1 MINRARPLLGTIV
14 SIRAREGTEAAL
26 RAAFGA
32 IESVHW
38 LMNAHSEIGDLAQ
51 INRQAHRRTVRVHP
65 WTFEVLRCARAMSE
79 ASAGAFDITL
89 RRLGASY
96 RDIVLLPEKRVR
108 LRRRAQLDLG
118 GIAKG
123 FAVDR
128 AVDAL
133 RRFGAQSG
141 SVNAGGDL
149 RLFGDTPQTVRVRL
163 PGAPSLAAPLFEA
176 REQSFATSG
185 SYFGSLQED
194 ARTGRELCSDY
205 SVTVCA
211 PTCML
216 ADALTKVV
224 AALGPQPDLLR
235 RFGAHAYLLDRN
247 GGVHA
252 ARG

>member
-1 MINRARPLLGTIV
+1 MINRARSLLGTIV
-14 SIRAREGTEAAL
+14 SIRVRGTEAAV
-26 RAAFGA
+26 RAAFAA
-32 IESVHW
+32 IESIHL

-51 INRQAHRRTVRVHP
+51 INRQAHRRTLRVHP
-65 WTFEVLRCARAMSE
+65 WTFEVLSCANAISE
-79 ASAGAFDITL
+79 ASAGAFDVTL

-96 RDIVLLPEKRVR
+96 GDIVLLPGKRVR
-108 LRRRAQLDLG
+108 LRRPAQLDLG

-149 RLFGDTPQTVRVRL
+149 RIFGEVSQTIRIRL
-163 PGAPSLAAPLFEA
+163 PGNPALAVPLFAA

-194 ARTGRELCSDY
+194 ARFGRELCADH
-205 SVTVCA
+205 SVTVRA
-211 PTCML
+211 PTCMV

-224 AALGPQPDLLR
+224 AALGPQADVLK
-235 RFGAHAYLLDRN
+235 RFHASAYLLDASDCL
-247 GGVHA
+247 HA
-252 ARG
+252 ACA